1 MTRIVIADDHPLL
14 RRGLIDALE
23 ALDDVTVVAEAGD
36 GEAAMQAIA
45 QERPDIAV
53 LDIAMPNGNGLEV
66 AAWAR
71 ANAPSVAL
79 VLITNY
85 PDAAFVERAIEL
97 GVCGYLLKTSA
108 IKELPLCLAAAENQ
122 GRYLSPAFVTAAPA
136 ELPALDDAD
145 TERIGRLTKT
155 QREVLRHLAAYKTS
169 KEIARAMGVSFRTVQ
184 NHRARIARALGLE
197 GKHRVLEFAVRNADR
212 L

>member
-1 MTRIVIADDHPLL
+1 MTRIVVADDHPLL
-14 RRGLIDALE
+14 RRGLLSALE
-23 ALDDVTVVAEAGD
+23 ALDGVTVVAEAGD
-36 GEAAMQAIA
+36 GEAAMRAIA

-53 LDIAMPNGNGLEV
+53 LDIAMPNGNGLDV
-66 AAWAR
+66 AAWVK

-108 IKELPLCLAAAENQ
+108 IEELPHCLAAAENN

-136 ELPALDDAD
+136 APPVLDDAD
-145 TERIGRLTKT
+145 TALLARLTKT
-155 QREVLRHLAAYKTS
+155 QREVLKHLAAYKTS

-184 NHRARIARALGLE
+184 NHRARIARSLGFE